1 MHSCSYFVLPG
12 NGLIE
17 FPEFLTMMAR
27 ILDDDDTEAEL
38 KAAFKV
44 RGHFRFALLELCLC
58 FENFVIFVKL

>member
-1 MHSCSYFVLPG
+1 MHCLYFVLLGNSLIELILYFVVLPG

-27 ILDDDDTEAEL
+27 ILDDDDAEAEL

-44 RGHFRFALLELCLC
+44 RGHFRFGLLE
-58 FENFVIFVKL
+58 

>member
-1 MHSCSYFVLPG
+1 MVFLG
-12 NGLIE
+12 NGQIE

-44 RGHFRFALLELCLC
+44 RGHFRCNMHDSPPFVRHLT
-58 FENFVIFVKL
+58 ENTTKTLS